1 MITAILRAQLLSMRL
16 RGDSRASGALFSAF
30 TGLLYYG
37 FWSFFA
43 FGAAM
48 LFSIQSGEEKTVAML
63 SIALLVATLYWQLAP
78 LLTASFGASL
88 DLRKLLVYP
97 IPPSRL
103 FVIEVLLRL
112 TTCIE
117 ILLILAGISI
127 GLMQNPQFGL
137 KAAPFILSGALLFA
151 ATNVLVSAGTR
162 QLVERFFRSSRWKEV
177 GFLLFLAMTIAPQV
191 FVRSHVPT
199 QLLVRFAP
207 SQIFWPWASVARI
220 MAGDRAAIAAPVA
233 IVWLA
238 AAWWFSRGQFFRSL
252 RFDADERRQPG
263 LDARPAGAMERIF
276 RLPSRF
282 LPDPLAALVEKEMR
296 TLSRIPRVRVVFAMS
311 CFFGLVL
318 FLPSIMGKRPASSRF
333 VENALPIMAVYGLL
347 MLSQLTFWNCFGF
360 DRSALMGY
368 FCWPIRLRDVF
379 VAKNLTVALVL
390 LPQIVIVWGMTA
402 VIRLPASPGKFL
414 EAVIVMIAAALY
426 WFGLGNIASVRLPR
440 AMNPEKMNQMSGKMQ
455 ALTIWVAPLLLLPI
469 VLAYVA
475 RAVFHSQ
482 LIFAAVMCVA
492 LILGAI
498 FYHVCLDSAV
508 EAARTRRETMLQ
520 TLSHSEGP
528 ISIS

>member
-1 MITAILRAQLLSMRL
+1 
-16 RGDSRASGALFSAF
+16 
-30 TGLLYYG
+30 
-37 FWSFFA
+37 
-43 FGAAM
+43 
-48 LFSIQSGEEKTVAML
+48 
-63 SIALLVATLYWQLAP
+63 
-78 LLTASFGASL
+78 
-88 DLRKLLVYP
+88 
-97 IPPSRL
+97 
-103 FVIEVLLRL
+103 
-112 TTCIE
+112 
-117 ILLILAGISI
+117 
-127 GLMQNPQFGL
+127 
-137 KAAPFILSGALLFA
+137 
-151 ATNVLVSAGTR
+151 
-162 QLVERFFRSSRWKEV
+162 
-177 GFLLFLAMTIAPQV
+177 
-191 FVRSHVPT
+191 
-199 QLLVRFAP
+199 
-207 SQIFWPWASVARI
+207 
-220 MAGDRAAIAAPVA
+220 MAGDRAVIAAPVA
-233 IVWLA
+233 ILWLG

-482 LIFAAVMCVA
+482 LIFAAVMGVA